1 MLALELS
8 LKLKRC
14 PHCSVDNPN
23 LVAAVAEFQ
32 TMADNGTNLRK
43 WIAYRC
49 VRCGGVVIANCF
61 PQDRTVIDIYP
72 EPPSVS
78 EILPSKVKTYL
89 QQAID
94 SVFAPSGSVMLCASA
109 VDAMLKEKGLTDG
122 NLYNRINKA
131 SENGLMTKEMATW
144 AHQVRLDAN
153 DQRHSDTEA
162 TLPSVDDA
170 KQSIEFAQTL
180 AEFLF
185 VLPSKV
191 TRGITATKND
201 IENQHPSVSANVPN

>member
-1 MLALELS
+1 MPSLENT

-23 LVAAVAEFQ
+23 LIAAVKEFS
-32 TMADNGTNLRK
+32 TNSDDGQNRRQ

-49 VRCGGVVIANCF
+49 VRCGGVITASCF
-61 PQDRTVIDIYP
+61 PDNREVQSIYP
-72 EPPSVS
+72 LIESVN
-78 EILPSKVKTYL
+78 EVLPSKVKVYL

-94 SVFAPSGSVMLCASA
+94 SAFAPAGSVMLCASA
-109 VDAMLKEKGLTDG
+109 VDAMLKEKGLKEG
-122 NLYNRINKA
+122 SLYKRIDYA
-131 SENGLMTKEMATW
+131 SENGIMTKEMAIW

-153 DQRHSDTEA
+153 DQRHSDENA
-162 TLPSVDDA
+162 TLPTVDDA
-170 KQSIEFAQTL
+170 KKSIEFSQTL

-191 TRGITATKND
+191 THGIEETRTN
-201 IENQHPSVSANVPN
+201 

>member
-1 MLALELS
+1 MPNLEPS

-23 LVAAVAEFQ
+23 LIAAVQEF
-32 TMADNGTNLRK
+32 TTKADNGSNQRN

-49 VRCGGVVIANCF
+49 VRCGGVVTASCN
-61 PQDRTVIDIYP
+61 PNNRLVQSIYP
-72 EPPSVS
+72 EPASVN
-78 EILPSKVKTYL
+78 EVLPTKVKNYL

-94 SVFAPSGSVMLCASA
+94 SVFAPAGSVMLCASA

-122 NLYNRINKA
+122 SLYNRINK
-131 SENGLMTKEMATW
+131 STEIGLLTNEMSIW

-153 DQRHSDTEA
+153 DQRHSDAEA
-162 TLPSVDDA
+162 SLPTVDDA
-170 KQSIEFAQTL
+170 RQSIEFTQTL

-191 TRGITATKND
+191 TRGIEATK
-201 IENQHPSVSANVPN
+201 H

>member
-1 MLALELS
+1 MPNLEKT
-8 LKLKRC
+8 LKLNRC

-23 LVAAVAEFQ
+23 LVSVINELV
-32 TMADNGTNLRK
+32 TTSDNGTNSRIWLVYK
-43 WIAYRC
+43 C
-49 VRCGGVVIANCF
+49 MRCGGIVTANCT
-61 PQDRTVIDIYP
+61 PQSRVVQNIYP
-72 EPPSVS
+72 MSESVN
-78 EILPSKVKTYL
+78 EILPEKVKAYL

-94 SVFAPSGSVMLCASA
+94 STFAPAGSVMLCASA
-109 VDAMLKEKGLTDG
+109 IDAMLKENDLKDG
-122 NLYNRINKA
+122 SLYTRINKA
-131 SENGLMTKEMATW
+131 AEAGLLTKEMAKW

-162 TLPSVDDA
+162 TLPTVNDA

-191 TRGITATKND
+191 KHGIESTKT
-201 IENQHPSVSANVPN
+201 E